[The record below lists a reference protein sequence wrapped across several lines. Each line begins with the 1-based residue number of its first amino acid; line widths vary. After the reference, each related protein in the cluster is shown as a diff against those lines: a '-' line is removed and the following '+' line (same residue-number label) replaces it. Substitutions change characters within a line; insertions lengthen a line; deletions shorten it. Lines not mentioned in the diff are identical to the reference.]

1 MNHCNESRKYV
12 PKRRLKTAKEEHDV
26 KQLGKL
32 LHELRPVDKKHKSSV
47 LRSNL
52 GISILLF

>member
-12 PKRRLKTAKEEHDV
+12 VKRRLKTAKEDV

-47 LRSNL
+47 
-52 GISILLF
+52 I